1 MSSSSCPLPGE
12 VEGTAKPAV
21 DVPPSSVEQTRMLR
35 VKKATWS
42 RYSHADQQSL
52 RTLPAGRF
60 MQGHLPGGKADDV
73 TGTIAFPLGARTIAE
88 ASSCSPPHPSWS
100 LSGVFSRKSGDLP
113 SECLKP
119 FWDPTQ
125 GQRDTN
131 NVVGEGR
138 GCFSEG

>member
-12 VEGTAKPAV
+12 VEGMAKPAV

-52 RTLPAGRF
+52 RTLLAGRF

-73 TGTIAFPLGARTIAE
+73 TGTTAFPLGARTIAE
-88 ASSCSPPHPSWS
+88 ASSCPPPH
-100 LSGVFSRKSGDLP
+100 LLV
-113 SECLKP
+113 P
-119 FWDPTQ
+119 FWCIFSQIWGPSFRMPEAILGSYT
-125 GQRDTN
+125 GT
-131 NVVGEGR
+131 EGH
-138 GCFSEG
+138 